1 MHLLGSSTSKEI
13 QQQEAREIRRLFKEN
28 IRTDWD
34 FPPLPAYRTEKSATA
49 RPQQSV
55 GGFKIHQSTPPDVLE
70 QIIPEVVDWRERYYG
85 DSDSDVDE
93 AEAATSRG
101 KSKAEPS
108 YLFEG
113 PDSVGEQLSDRAL
126 MRKRKRQKLLA
137 EEMTWNDGL
146 QHFISRRD
154 LWTGAKTTSQIQL
167 MRSSKSAVSSAAEA
181 YNASVSSSPRSSTS
195 MQSDLTHT
203 SRPSTATTSPDPAAL
218 SMKEQL
224 PALDLMMPV
233 MSQLLTA
240 HPVRKKIGPSMYSE
254 IYAKIILQARTAAVP
269 INLLSLTRALVHGWK
284 ADGEWPPRPSAPEP
298 SITRKKA
305 HNIKQAV
312 TRVLKISG
320 TDSGKDKKPG

>member
-1 MHLLGSSTSKEI
+1 MHLLDSGTSKEI
-13 QQQEAREIRRLFKEN
+13 QQQESKESRRLFKEN

-34 FPPLPAYRTEKSATA
+34 YPALPAYRTNKSTA
-49 RPQQSV
+49 ITPQHTV
-55 GGFKIHQSTPPDVLE
+55 GGFKVHQATPPDVLE

-85 DSDSDVDE
+85 DSDSDME
-93 AEAATSRG
+93 ESEAAASQA
-101 KSKAEPS
+101 KSKTKAS

-126 MRKRKRQKLLA
+126 LHKRKRQKSLA
-137 EEMTWNDGL
+137 EEMTWNEGL
-146 QHFISRRD
+146 QHFIIRRD
-154 LWTGAKTTSQIQL
+154 LWTGARTVPQIQL

-203 SRPSTATTSPDPAAL
+203 SRPSTATTSPDPVAM

-224 PALDLMMPV
+224 PALDLMVPV

-254 IYAKIILQARTAAVP
+254 IYSKIILQARTPAVP
-269 INLLSLTRALVHGWK
+269 INLLSLSRALVHGWK

-305 HNIKQAV
+305 HNIKQVV